1 MYTIDIDGRKV
12 QVQITA
18 VSGGK
23 YSWRSLDGTE
33 SGTNCPL
40 KIVDEAGATVK
51 PEKAALEFEKTDPV
65 ISTARRMDRLISA
78 MRLDPLFAKL
88 ADAADKEG

>member
-1 MYTIDIDGRKV
+1 MYHINLDGRKV
-12 QVQITA
+12 SVQITA
-18 VSGGK
+18 AHNGQ

-40 KIVDEAGATVK
+40 KIVDDAGKDVK
-51 PEKAALEFEKTDPV
+51 PEKAALEFEKADPV
-65 ISTARRMDRLISA
+65 MSTARRLDRLISA

>member
-12 QVQITA
+12 PVQITA
-18 VSGGK
+18 ARDGK
-23 YSWRSLDGTE
+23 FSWQSLDGTE

-40 KIVDEAGATVK
+40 KIANELGLAVQ
-51 PEKAALEFEKTDPV
+51 PELAALEFEKADPV
-65 ISTARRMDRLISA
+65 ISTAKRLDRLISA